1 MNEAPNHDSAPPP
14 ALSVLQRRA
23 AVESGFDLEPEI
35 DSGWWRLRASG
46 AQGVAWV
53 RPLNEEQVLL
63 ALPLAEQL
71 AALQADRESLT
82 HGAATL
88 LPPGAAG
95 YVPAATPHALFRL
108 LRRTWLGRQSSAGA
122 RLVRW
127 EQEVATALAQVSPNA
142 PGGASQ
148 AIDTVPPGAVAPAHP
163 LITEAVAQ
171 VRRRIGQDLYREA
184 QLALWGGRCAVTGL
198 AVPELLRASH
208 AKPWADSSDAER
220 VDPYNGLL
228 LAVHLDALFDQ
239 GWLAFTDDGQALI
252 SDALP
257 PDARAL
263 LRIDESGLALRE
275 VHPPNRP
282 FLTWHRSHVFRGDIN
297 EQP

>member
-1 MNEAPNHDSAPPP
+1 MNDGANDGGGHQAV
-14 ALSVLQRRA
+14 LSMLQRRA

-53 RPLNEEQVLL
+53 RPLNEEQALL

-71 AALQADRESLT
+71 AALQATVDCVTFE
-82 HGAATL
+82 APPV
-88 LPPGAAG
+88 PPGAAG
-95 YVPAATPHALFRL
+95 FVPASTPHALFRL

-127 EQEVATALAQVSPNA
+127 EQEVATALATVSLNTSA
-142 PGGASQ
+142 GAQ
-148 AIDTVPPGAVAPAHP
+148 EEIDTATANGVARAHP

-184 QLALWGGRCAVTGL
+184 QLALWSGRCAVTGL

-239 GWLAFTDDGQALI
+239 GFLAFDGEGQASL
-252 SDALP
+252 STALSI
-257 PDARAL
+257 DTRRQLGL
-263 LRIDESGLALRE
+263 LEVVPHLRQ
-275 VHPPNRP
+275 VLPAHRP
-282 FLTWHRSHVFRGDIN
+282 YLQWHREHVYRRA
-297 EQP
+297 

>member
-1 MNEAPNHDSAPPP
+1 MNDVANDGEGRQAV
-14 ALSVLQRRA
+14 LSMLQRRA

-53 RPLNEEQVLL
+53 RPLDEEQALL

-71 AALQADRESLT
+71 AALQANTD
-82 HGAATL
+82 GAMYEAPPV
-88 LPPGAAG
+88 PPGAAG
-95 YVPAATPHALFRL
+95 YVPAATAHTLFRL
-108 LRRTWLGRQSSAGA
+108 LRRTWLGRQSSAVA

-127 EQEVATALAQVSPNA
+127 EQEVATALALVTPDA
-142 PGGASQ
+142 LAGTPG
-148 AIDTVPPGAVAPAHP
+148 AIDTLIAEGVAPAHP

-208 AKPWADSSDAER
+208 AKPWAESTDVER

-239 GWLAFTDDGQALI
+239 GWLAFTDNGQALI

-263 LRIDESGLALRE
+263 LRLDESGLALRE
-275 VHPPNRP
+275 VYPPNRP

>member
-1 MNEAPNHDSAPPP
+1 MNEAPNHDSARPPV
-14 ALSVLQRRA
+14 LSVLQRRA
-23 AVESGFDLEPEI
+23 AIESGFDLEPEI

-46 AQGVAWV
+46 AQGVVWV
-53 RPLNEEQVLL
+53 RPLDDEQALL

-71 AALQADRESLT
+71 AALQADRASGANEPLASLPT
-82 HGAATL
+82 
-88 LPPGAAG
+88 GAAG
-95 YVPAATPHALFRL
+95 HALSATPHALFRL
-108 LRRTWLGRQSSAGA
+108 LRRTWLGRQSSAAA

-127 EQEVATALAQVSPNA
+127 EQEVATALALVRPNTSA
-142 PGGASQ
+142 GASG
-148 AIDTVPPGAVAPAHP
+148 AIDTESADGVAPPHP

-208 AKPWADSSDAER
+208 AKPWAKSTDVER